1 MQRWHRMVFDAAAV
15 HAALMRHN
23 LGTTHGTTH
32 GSDPALALFVVV
44 FLAYV
49 AIALWRSK

>member
-1 MQRWHRMVFDAAAV
+1 MVFDAAAV
-15 HAALMRHN
+15 HAALTRQH
-23 LGTTHGTTH
+23 HGTTH

-44 FLAYV
+44 FFAYV